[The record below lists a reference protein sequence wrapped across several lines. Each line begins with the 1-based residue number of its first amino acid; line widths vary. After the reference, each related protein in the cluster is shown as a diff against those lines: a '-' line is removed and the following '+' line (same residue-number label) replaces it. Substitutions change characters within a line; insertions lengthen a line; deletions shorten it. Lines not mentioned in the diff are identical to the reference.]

1 MSKSITSLALERR
14 IDALFARYTK
24 PGSPGA
30 VVAVMRAG
38 QIEVCKG
45 YGLASIELGV
55 PITPKTRFR
64 IASVSKQFTVTAA
77 LMLAAEGK
85 LDLSDPP
92 HKYLPELK
100 PLPVTIDQMMRN
112 SSGLPDFLELLRL
125 GGHGLDKPARAVDF
139 LDAAARNGHLNFDPG
154 SRFLYSNTNF
164 LLLGLIIEKVTQQKL
179 GDVLAER
186 IFKPL
191 GMTDTMLAAEI
202 DTVIP
207 NLATGYLGDDT
218 QGFRRAAHAYPQG
231 GEGGLTSTVEDLLV
245 WSRHFDAPILGKT
258 IPTQLVAAEPLTGG
272 HDNRYRRGVG
282 VGELRGLETAG
293 HGGLWPG
300 FRTEFLRVPAAELTV
315 VVIANLGT
323 IDPWRLAH
331 KIATDALEGDK
342 RMKPA
347 LEPITPAE
355 IEPIAGTWFNAEEPS
370 LFDLAWK
377 NGEATVTQNGLP
389 FALGRRAGGWFGAER
404 GSFEFMLKPDKD
416 GLNVDLGAG
425 RVLAFRK
432 LGERK
437 AVPPEIVGTYTSAD
451 SGAVW
456 RIARSGD
463 GYALDVSGPLIAGGA
478 SWSMTGVDRGHG
490 RDHGSRRLA
499 ADHPA
504 RPSRA
509 RRGRQDDRRAR
520 SLDRPHQE
528 DAVRADGVGLSF
540 HDAAPPPPSGGGRL
554 SDGGLQKIAD
564 QRNGIAYI
572 RPPLVHSAFWPRSSL
587 SGVLVPTLRS
597 KLSP

>member
-1 MSKSITSLALERR
+1 MPKSITTLSLERR
-14 IDALFARYTK
+14 IDALFARYTR

-38 QIEVCKG
+38 TIEICKG

-64 IASVSKQFTVTAA
+64 IASVSKQFTVTTA

-85 LDLSDPP
+85 IDLAAGP
-92 HKYLPELK
+92 HKYLEELK

-125 GGHGLDKPARAVDF
+125 GGHGLDKPARASDF
-139 LDAAARNGHLNFDPG
+139 LDAAARNGHLNFEPG

-164 LLLGLIIEKVTQQKL
+164 LLLGLIIEKVTGQKL
-179 GDVLAER
+179 GDVMAGR
-186 IFKPL
+186 IFEPL

-207 NLATGYLGDDT
+207 NLATAYLGDDA

-282 VGELRGLETAG
+282 VGELRCLETAG

-300 FRTEFLRVPAAELTV
+300 FRTEFLRVPAADLTV
-315 VVIANLGT
+315 VVIANLGS

-331 KIATDALEGDK
+331 RIATDALEGDK

-347 LEPITPAE
+347 LEPIAAGE
-355 IEPIAGTWFNAEEPS
+355 IEPIAGTWFNADEPS
-370 LFDLAWK
+370 LFELAWK
-377 NGEATVTQNGLP
+377 NGEAVVTQNGLP
-389 FALGRRAGGWFGAER
+389 FVLGRRPGGWFGAER
-404 GSFEFMLKPDKD
+404 GSFEFMLKPGKG
-416 GLNVDLGAG
+416 GLQVDLGAG
-425 RVLAFRK
+425 RVLTFSK
-432 LGERK
+432 LDRRE
-437 AVPPEIVGTYTSAD
+437 AVPAALAGTYMSAD

-456 RIARSGD
+456 KIAGDRIE
-463 GYALDVSGPLIAGGA
+463 VSGPLVGGGA
-478 SWSMTGVDRGHG
+478 PWTVGGVDPDTVEITG
-490 RDHGSRRLA
+490 
-499 ADHPA
+499 
-504 RPSRA
+504 
-509 RRGRQDDRRAR
+509 
-520 SLDRPHQE
+520 
-528 DAVRADGVGLSF
+528 
-540 HDAAPPPPSGGGRL
+540 SGGWIQTTQLAHLVRTESG
-554 SDGGLQKIAD
+554 KIAALEVSTG
-564 QRNGIAYI
+564 RIKKM
-572 RPPLVHSAFWPRSSL
+572 RFEKTS
-587 SGVLVPTLRS
+587 
-597 KLSP
+597 